1 MGVQKTVPRSG
12 RTLEHGS
19 FKARESVHVCLAGCR
34 QPSGSKVTRRAACLC
49 DSLPPGQTVGYDVMV
64 FAGLQRSLITA
75 SAKRFARRCA
85 ASTASTSLPAR

>member
-19 FKARESVHVCLAGCR
+19 FDARESVHVCLAGCR
-34 QPSGSKVTRRAACLC
+34 QPSGSKVTRRTACLS

-64 FAGLQRSLITA
+64 FAGLQRFVYHRQREEVREALRTVW
-75 SAKRFARRCA
+75 
-85 ASTASTSLPAR
+85 